1 MSLSI
6 CETCIEGQQIRAV
19 FPKDMKK
26 QTNKLLDI
34 AHSDVFERVMGPS
47 DLEKHPSRRNDTPMV
62 VGVDEYSNS
71 HSFNRGEDIGEHE
84 EQVRDNLVAIQ
95 IPRG

>member
-1 MSLSI
+1 MRDVVSTDDWMSS
-6 CETCIEGQQIRAV
+6 G
-19 FPKDMKK
+19 
-26 QTNKLLDI
+26 
-34 AHSDVFERVMGPS
+34 S
-47 DLEKHPSRRNDTPMV
+47 DLEMRPSRRNDTPMV

-71 HSFNRGEDIGEHE
+71 HSFNHGEDIGEHE